1 MTKEE
6 VCQLFMAGI
15 DCSQVVTGACAE
27 KMGMTKEQARKMS
40 ACFGG
45 GMMCGGD
52 LRRCDRR
59 VNGPWNGIWTQ
70 RGK

>member
-27 KMGMTKEQARKMS
+27 KMEMTREQARKMS

-45 GMMCGGD
+45 GNDVRGD

-59 VNGPWNGIWTQ
+59 VNSPWNGIWTQ
-70 RGK
+70 

>member
-40 ACFGG
+40 ACFGAE
-45 GMMCGGD
+45 
-52 LRRCDRR
+52 
-59 VNGPWNGIWTQ
+59 
-70 RGK
+70 